1 MQQLARAAR
10 RATGEGLKAAVH
22 RNRPLSRAGV
32 LERLFTIAFRGLVYP
47 QIWED
52 PVVDIEALAIAPGDR
67 IITIASGGC
76 NALSY
81 LTADPA
87 EIVAVDL
94 NGAHVALGR
103 LKLAALEHLPNYAT
117 FLRFFGGAESR
128 ANVRDYDTRLRHR
141 LDPVTRAYWDART
154 IGMRRRIDLFA
165 RNFYRY
171 GDRKSVV

>member
-1 MQQLARAAR
+1 MQQLVREAR
-10 RATGEGLKAAVH
+10 RATGEGLRAAVH
-22 RNRPLSRAGV
+22 RSKPLSRAGV
-32 LERLFTIAFRGLVYP
+32 LERLFTAAFRGLVYP

-52 PVVDIEALAIAPGDR
+52 PVVDLEALAIGPRDR

-103 LKLAALEHLPNYAT
+103 LKLAALRYLPNHEA
-117 FLRFFGGAESR
+117 FRRFFGSAGGLA
-128 ANVRDYDTRLRHR
+128 LR
-141 LDPVTRAYWDART
+141 TRARVFEDQ
-154 IGMRRRIDLFA
+154 
-165 RNFYRY
+165 
-171 GDRKSVV
+171 